1 MVKFFKYLLAT
12 FVGGI
17 VAAIFLVLI
26 FIGIISSIAASSDND
41 TKITE
46 NSILVLNLEGPISD
60 RIVDNPFND
69 LMSEISGST
78 APEGLNRILANI
90 EKAKRDENISG
101 IVLETG
107 LMSAGFATIE
117 EIRNALIDF
126 KTTGK
131 FVYSFAPVYS
141 QKGYYL
147 ASVCDK
153 LYLNPGG
160 MVELNGLYSERTFYK
175 GTLDKLGVEMQI
187 VKHGKFKSAVE
198 PYMLKEMSEPARLQT
213 EVYLNSI
220 WDHVKE
226 KIAESRGVDASSIDA
241 LADQMPMMRDPQLLV
256 DNKLI
261 DGLKYKDEFI
271 DELKTLTDTDVKDDL
286 NTVTSSKYAKAIVPN
301 ESKGFARDKIAVIYA
316 QGGIDDG
323 SSNGIV
329 SEDLSKTIRKAR
341 RDSSIKAVVLRVN
354 SPGGSALGSEII
366 WREVEL
372 TSKVKPLIV
381 SMGDVAASGGYYISC
396 AADKIIA
403 GPTTITGS
411 IGIFGMI
418 PNAEG
423 LTDKVG
429 LTFDGVK
436 TNKFSDMPSVTR
448 PFRKEE
454 KDIMQA
460 YIERG
465 YDIFIGRCADGR
477 GTSKEA
483 IDEIGQGRVWSGEN
497 AKGINLV
504 DEFGGLNKAIEV
516 AKEAAGLEKYRLQE
530 LPEIEDPFTTF
541 MKGLSGEAKMFIGK
555 SIMGDD
561 FKYLE
566 TIEALKNGAQ
576 IQARLPYDIA
586 IR

>member
-60 RIVDNPFND
+60 RIIDNPFND

-90 EKAKRDENISG
+90 DKAKRDENISG

-198 PYMLKEMSEPARLQT
+198 PYMLKGMSEPARLQT

-220 WDHVKE
+220 WDHVKG

-271 DELKTLTDTDVKDDL
+271 DELKTLTDTDAKDDL

-341 RDSSIKAVVLRVN
+341 RDSSIKAIVLRVN

-396 AADKIIA
+396 AADKIVA

-423 LTDKVG
+423 LTDKIG

-483 IDEIGQGRVWSGEN
+483 IDEIGQGRVWSGDN

-576 IQARLPYDIA
+576 IQARLPYDIT